1 MAVELQEQNGGKIL
15 VVRLTGKLSK
25 ADYESFVPEVER
37 LITQFG
43 NIRVLVE
50 MNDFHGWGAAALWE
64 DIKFDARHFSDID
77 RLAMVGDKKWEKGM
91 ATFCRPFTTAKIKY
105 FDKADRQKAYDWIE
119 EGVETPV

>member
-1 MAVELQEQNGGKIL
+1 MAVELQEQNGGKVM

-37 LITQFG
+37 LIGRFG

-50 MNDFHGWGAAALWE
+50 MHDFHGWGAAALWE

-91 ATFCRPFTTAKIKY
+91 AAFCRPFTTAKIKY
-105 FDKADRQKAYDWIE
+105 FDEADRQQAYDWIE